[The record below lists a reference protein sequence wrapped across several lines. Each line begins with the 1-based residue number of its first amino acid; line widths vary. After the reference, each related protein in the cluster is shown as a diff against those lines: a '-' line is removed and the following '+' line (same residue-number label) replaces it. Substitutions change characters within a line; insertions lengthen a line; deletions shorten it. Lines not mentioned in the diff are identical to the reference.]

1 MAKTKQCTRDKGKV
15 RIAEFTLALGIFS
28 LGLLLSG
35 CAGYRLGPT
44 NGDLSG
50 ARSVQVNPFVNKTI
64 EPRLGES
71 VTTSVR
77 RYIQR
82 DGTYRLDTK
91 NEGDI
96 IVSGTIIEFQRS
108 GLSFQPTDVVTPRDY
123 WLALVAHV
131 TAVDR
136 GTGKVVLERNV
147 VGRTTMRVG
156 ADLSSAERQAT
167 PLLAE
172 DLARNITALLADGTW

>member
-1 MAKTKQCTRDKGKV
+1 MKVLEKTV
-15 RIAEFTLALGIFS
+15 WF
-28 LGLLLSG
+28 LGLLVCWVLAG

-44 NGDLSG
+44 NGDMAG
-50 ARSVQVNPFVNKTI
+50 ARSVQVNPFVNRTI

-71 VTTSVR
+71 VTISVR
-77 RYIQR
+77 RYLQR

-91 NEGDI
+91 DRGDI

-108 GLSFQPTDVVTPRDY
+108 GLSYQPTDVITPRDY
-123 WLALVAHV
+123 WLAMIAHV
-131 TAVDR
+131 RAVDR
-136 GTGKVVLERNV
+136 ATGKVVLDRNV
-147 VGRTTMRVG
+147 IGRTTMSVG
-156 ADLSSAERQAT
+156 NDLSSAERQAT

>member
-1 MAKTKQCTRDKGKV
+1 MFEQIV
-15 RIAEFTLALGIFS
+15 SS
-28 LGLLLSG
+28 LGLLACCLVAG

-44 NGDLSG
+44 NGDLAG

-71 VTTSVR
+71 VTISVR
-77 RYIQR
+77 KYIQK

-91 NEGDI
+91 DQGDI
-96 IVSGTIIEFQRS
+96 IITGTIIQFDRS
-108 GLSFQPTDVVTPRDY
+108 GLSFQPTDVITPRDY
-123 WLALVAHV
+123 WLAMIAHV
-131 TAVDR
+131 RAVDR
-136 GTGKVVLERNV
+136 ATGKVVLDRNV
-147 VGRTTMRVG
+147 AGRTTMRVG
-156 ADLSSAERQAT
+156 NDLSSAERQAT